1 MAPRNLLF
9 LTSAKLVTPRKYLV
23 LLAIILFASC
33 GDTSLSYGMKR
44 VGAISGARWT
54 ELIAAVLNPW
64 VALGIVLL
72 LGFLASYLSAL
83 SWSDLT
89 YVLPAT
95 SLGYVLL
102 ALLSIFLLHE
112 RVTLARWIG
121 ILLVSSGVAIVTR
134 GPSATLRPGS
144 ESRAA
149 GEQP

>member
-1 MAPRNLLF
+1 M
-9 LTSAKLVTPRKYLV
+9 TPRKYLV
-23 LLAIILFASC
+23 LVAIVVFASC

-44 VGAISGARWT
+44 VGAISAARWT
-54 ELIAAVLNPW
+54 ELIAAVFNPW

-72 LGFLASYLSAL
+72 LGFLAAYLSAL

-95 SLGYVLL
+95 SFGYVLL
-102 ALLSIFLLHE
+102 ALLSIGLLHE
-112 RVTLARWIG
+112 KVTLARWIG

-134 GPSATLRPGS
+134 GPSATTRPTS

-149 GEQP
+149 GEKS